1 MKQILLK
8 TKRRLR
14 RRNHVRTRIR
24 RESTAPRLSITR
36 SLKHFYG
43 QIIDDAQ
50 GRTLAHVATTSRALR
65 DELTGKKKTEQARVL
80 GAELARKAREAGIE
94 RVVFDRGHSKYHGRV
109 KAFADA
115 AREGGLKF

>member
-8 TKRRLR
+8 NKRRLR
-14 RRNHVRTRIR
+14 RRNSVRTRIR
-24 RESTAPRLSITR
+24 REASVPRLSIQR
-36 SLKHFYG
+36 SVKHFYG
-43 QIIDDAQ
+43 QIIDDAS
-50 GRTLAHVATTSRALR
+50 GHTLAHVATTTRALR
-65 DELTGKKKTEQARVL
+65 DDLTGKRKTEQAQFL

-109 KAFADA
+109 KAFAEA